1 MKTVLIDDER
11 LARDELR
18 RLLQAHPEVEVAGEA
33 ANVTEALRLLPVLR
47 PDLIFLDIEMPGRTG
62 FDLLEA
68 LPAPHPEII
77 FVTAYDAFALRA
89 FEVNALDYLLKPVVP
104 ARLAKTLAQVRRRR
118 AEASDYAPAPASLSA
133 SPPAPA
139 ATGEAA
145 ALTDLGADSDEA
157 RRVSDGRAEPRF
169 REDDQVF
176 LREGE
181 RCYFVPV
188 REILLLEAEG
198 NHTRVW
204 FRGEKPLLSRA
215 LATLEARLPESLFIR
230 ANRAQVVNR
239 AEIERME
246 PWFSGGLKAYLR
258 GGLQVEFSRRQAQVF
273 RERAGL

>member
-145 ALTDLGADSDEA
+145 ALTGLGADSDEA